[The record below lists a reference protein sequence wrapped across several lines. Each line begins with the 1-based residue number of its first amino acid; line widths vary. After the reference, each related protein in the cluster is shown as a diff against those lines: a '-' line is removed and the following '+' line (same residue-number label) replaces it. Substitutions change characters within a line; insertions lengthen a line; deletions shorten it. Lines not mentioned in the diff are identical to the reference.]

1 MLCYAGAGKA
11 VHGAEGVFAVRIR
24 CISRVW
30 GLLVISGIALGSPA
44 LAQFSTS
51 YKFLESV
58 RKQEGQEVTDAV
70 SQPGSQIINTR
81 DVSTG
86 ETALLIVTARR
97 DAGWLAFLLAK
108 GADPNIGNNK
118 GVTPLM
124 LAANLGFAEGV
135 TMLVERG
142 ARLNDGDITGETPLI
157 TAVHRHDLAI
167 MRSLLKAG
175 ADPDR
180 ADSSGRS
187 ARDYAGFDGA
197 QSPLVA
203 EIKADAR
210 PGGGAAHA
218 QGTYGPKL

>member
-1 MLCYAGAGKA
+1 MLPKEFYT
-11 VHGAEGVFAVRIR
+11 VRIR
-24 CISRVW
+24 RVSW
-30 GLLVISGIALGSPA
+30 FLWLLAIAGVGVAGPA

-58 RKQEGQEVTDAV
+58 RKQEAQEVTDAV

-81 DVSTG
+81 DVSSG

-135 TMLVERG
+135 SLLLDRG

-210 PGGGAAHA
+210 TGGAGAHA
-218 QGTYGPKL
+218 QGSYGPKL